1 MPIGRINAAP
11 TLRRRSAVVLAMHII
26 SSLLLLSYRHGS
38 GHVRSSLLC
47 LITIV
52 PLWLVVVVCPCGGTG
67 CPGRQQQQQRRHCH
81 IVVVVV
87 VINVMLVI
95 VLLLSCCGGWP
106 ELVVVKYCR

>member
-11 TLRRRSAVVLAMHII
+11 TLRRRSAVVLAMHVT
-26 SSLLLLSYRHGS
+26 SSLLLSSYRHGS
-38 GHVRSSLLC
+38 GHVRSSLSC
-47 LITIV
+47 LITVV
-52 PLWLVVVVCPCGGTG
+52 PPWLVVMVCPCGGTG
-67 CPGRQQQQQRRHCH
+67 CPGRRRRRRRRCH

-87 VINVMLVI
+87 VVNIMLVI